1 MKKLFLT
8 TIVFGLFIATTNA
21 QTVDIRS
28 NSVEKQK
35 GSIKQR
41 QISGQKNDSDTKT
54 GVLFQKNDQTKSQ
67 SSAKKATAAT
77 KKETTPVK
85 KEVSPAKQSAV
96 PSIACNKRFAIKPHI
111 NIGLGDVYKV
121 IGENIGKQSSSTLEF
136 GLDFGYNFYS
146 NQWISIYAYLGI
158 GVEKGSIKIEQNG
171 LNYEYETNQDVDGD
185 TYIRKYKDVNT
196 SQELSLNDFTL
207 PVFVEVEYPIP
218 AVKRLCAYG
227 DLGIR
232 ASFPGKSSVKSVS
245 GSYKVTGL
253 YRQYGDMELGPSSGI
268 NGFTNNGVLSESNVA
283 SYNIERDKS
292 SVKLFCQLGLRYK
305 VWNELFI
312 DVACGYLH
320 SFKSTQ
326 SSSSEISDNYPL
338 HYDVQTGETFNAF
351 ANESKHLINKFSIN
365 VGIMYKF

>member
-1 MKKLFLT
+1 MKKIFLT
-8 TIVFGLFIATTNA
+8 TIVLGLFIATANA
-21 QTVDIRS
+21 QNVDIRS

-35 GSIKQR
+35 SSIKQR
-41 QISGQKNDSDTKT
+41 QLSGQKNDSESKT
-54 GVLFQKNDQTKSQ
+54 GVLFKKNDQTKSQ
-67 SSAKKATAAT
+67 SSAKKGTSAT
-77 KKETTPVK
+77 KKETISVK
-85 KEVSPAKQSAV
+85 KETTPAKSATS
-96 PSIACNKRFAIKPHI
+96 SIACDKRFAIKPHL

-121 IGENIGKQSSSTLEF
+121 IGENIAKQSASTLEF
-136 GLDFGYNFYS
+136 GLDFGYNVYS

-171 LNYEYETNQDVDGD
+171 LNYEYKTDQDVDGD
-185 TYIRKYKDVNT
+185 TYTRKYKDVNV
-196 SQELSLNDFTL
+196 SQELGLNDLTL
-207 PVFVEVEYPIP
+207 PVYVEVEYPLP
-218 AVKRLCAYG
+218 LVKKLYAYG

-245 GSYKVTGL
+245 GNYKVTGA
-253 YRQYGDMELGPSSGI
+253 YPQYGDMELGPSSGI
-268 NGFTNNGVLSESNVA
+268 NGFTNNGVLSESNVV

-292 SVKLFCQLGLRYK
+292 SVKLFCQLGLRYN
-305 VWNELFI
+305 VWNEFYV

-338 HYDVQTGETFNAF
+338 HYDVNTGETFNAF